1 MYIIII
7 RRYYYYVLSDPSIGF
22 RRPDKD
28 SLSFLV
34 FPYAYIYD
42 LL

>member
-1 MYIIII
+1 MMIMIH
-7 RRYYYYVLSDPSIGF
+7 PIGF